1 MFFVQEIVA
10 SIQLQTISQTI
21 NIIIPTTN
29 EQIMKSKL
37 CTFAHNQILHKPIDK
52 LVKN

>member
-21 NIIIPTTN
+21 NIIILTTN

-37 CTFAHNQILHKPIDK
+37 CTFAHNQPIEK